1 MLLKIINVNTK
12 KESGKI
18 QESSAMNIDEL
29 NTNKHLYG
37 DEKLEPKKDEIIKR
51 IKKAPLIDM
60 VQSNDVYFLAMGIN
74 RISENFASEE
84 ELEES
89 INSNWLEI
97 VCNIAM
103 TVTTVIS
110 KSNENGK

>member
-1 MLLKIINVNTK
+1 MLETLKRVESTTTRDESQSNV
-12 KESGKI
+12 KE
-18 QESSAMNIDEL
+18 AF
-29 NTNKHLYG
+29 TNKVSFSDLQ
-37 DEKLEPKKDEIIKR
+37 DTNKTELIKR

>member
-1 MLLKIINVNTK
+1 MSTEELDINN
-12 KESGKI
+12 
-18 QESSAMNIDEL
+18 
-29 NTNKHLYG
+29 HLYG
-37 DEKLEPKKDEIIKR
+37 EKYVEPKKEEIIKR